1 MLYRNLSFIAAFCAL
16 ILINSGC
23 KKYEP
28 QYEGAWTD
36 AQANNALSIPREIVY
51 LDGSSIYMTDRYHFK
66 PKLVSSN
73 AANANITHLVFSP
86 KHDKIA
92 YTSSTS
98 SYLYVIDTLGKVL
111 TSNIYA
117 PSLDYFEWHS
127 DNNLLYGLQYNVIK
141 AFYGGTLPT
150 GLPTIPLSRSAEFA
164 YITPENDVLYF
175 AIGNFFYVKNGQTSA
190 QAQQI
195 PIGTTWTPNYFRK
208 ANESNI
214 GVTQYNNFHITINNR
229 SIGSVVRPDYAD
241 TPLSDGNK
249 MRIESGYMKYF
260 VTAKNGF
267 FHENDYDNRFSIPP
281 YVYDI
286 K

>member
-1 MLYRNLSFIAAFCAL
+1 MLYKNLSFIAAFCAL
-16 ILINSGC
+16 IFINSGC

-36 AQANNALSIPREIVY
+36 AQANSTLSIPREIVY
-51 LDGSSIYMTDRYHFK
+51 LDGSGIYMTNRYHIK
-66 PKLVSSN
+66 PKLMSNVSTN
-73 AANANITHLVFSP
+73 IYITHLAFSP

-92 YTSSTS
+92 YTTSLS
-98 SYLYVIDTLGKVL
+98 SYLYIIDTLGKPIASVP
-111 TSNIYA
+111 A

-150 GLPTIPLSRSAEFA
+150 GLPTIPGNRAAEFA

-175 AIGNFFYVKNGQTSA
+175 AIGYFFYVKNGQTSA

-195 PIGTTWTPNYFRK
+195 SVGTTWTPNYFRK
-208 ANESNI
+208 TNGSNI
-214 GVTQYNNFHITINNR
+214 GVTQYSNFQITINER
-229 SIGSVVRPDYAD
+229 AMSKVKRGDYLD
-241 TPLSDGNK
+241 TPLNDGNT

-267 FHENDYDNRFSIPP
+267 FHQNDYDNKFAIPP
-281 YVYDI
+281 SVYDI